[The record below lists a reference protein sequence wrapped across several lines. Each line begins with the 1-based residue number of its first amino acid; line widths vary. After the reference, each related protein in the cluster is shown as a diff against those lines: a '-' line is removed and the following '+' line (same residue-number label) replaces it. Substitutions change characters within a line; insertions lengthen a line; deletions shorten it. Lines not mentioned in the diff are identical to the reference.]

1 MPSTQSRRYRMKKE
15 ALTLIVCMCAFLIL
29 PLACNNPTGTTAGK
43 TIVVTY
49 SILGSVVKELVGN
62 QAKVIVSVPNGLD
75 PHEWEPSGR
84 DIETINRAD
93 LVVQN
98 GLGLESGMGKALAQA
113 QVNGVKFFT
122 ASDHINVRH
131 VGLGEGIPSG
141 DPDQVAGAPD
151 PHLWTDPLAIKEV
164 VTALSLY
171 LKANLDINVDAR
183 GQDLRARMD
192 SLNQKIA
199 AEVVGLP
206 QANRKLVTGH
216 ESMGYFAMR
225 YGFKLVGAIIPGL
238 SSQASVSAGDLAT
251 LKKLIIDNSV
261 KTIFAEVGTSTAVA
275 DTIARET
282 GARVINLSTHILPPD
297 GSYFTFETALAATIV
312 NALK

>member
-1 MPSTQSRRYRMKKE
+1 MKKE
-15 ALTLIVCMCAFLIL
+15 TVALIMCLCAILIL
-29 PLACNNPTGTTAGK
+29 LPACNNPPATTAGK
-43 TIVVTY
+43 SIVVTY

-62 QAKVIVSVPNGLD
+62 QAKVIVSIPNGLD

-113 QVNGVKFFT
+113 QANGVKFFT
-122 ASDHINVRH
+122 ASDHITVRH
-131 VGLGEGIPSG
+131 VALGEGIPSG

-151 PHLWTDPLAIKEV
+151 PHLWTDPLTIRDV
-164 VTALSLY
+164 VTALSFY
-171 LKANLDINVDAR
+171 LKTNLDINVDTRA
-183 GQDLRARMD
+183 QDFQSRLD

-199 AEVVGLP
+199 GEVAGLP
-206 QANRKLVTGH
+206 QGNRKLVTGH

-225 YGFKLVGAIIPGL
+225 YGFNLVGALIPGL

-251 LKKLIIDNSV
+251 LKKLIIDNNV
-261 KTIFAEVGTSTAVA
+261 KTIFAEVGTSAAVA